1 MSSPQLIGAQSVGT
15 TGEERPLNMQRTE
28 KSNTN
33 HETNK
38 NKSTQVNVS
47 YHQYRLELF
56 SSL

>member
-1 MSSPQLIGAQSVGT
+1 MSIPQLIGAQNADT

-28 KSNTN
+28 KPNTN

-47 YHQYRLELF
+47 YHQYKLELF